1 MVFSSHVFLFYFL
14 PLALLGYYLLPR
26 GGKHGFLTAASYVFY
41 GWANPA
47 FTVIMATSTVIDYGA
62 ALLMVGRLNPRDRR
76 PIEPLQPGAP
86 RTRTQKAALSLS
98 VIANLS
104 LLGFFKYFNFAA
116 SGYDQVMAA
125 LGLPHLALDVAFRVT
140 LPLGI
145 SFYTFQSMSYTID
158 TYRGQ
163 ATPLRRLVDFACY
176 VSMFPQLVAGPIVR
190 YHEIAGQLSRRT
202 HTATGFARGALFL
215 ALGLSKKVLLANP
228 CATVADA
235 AFNAGSVGILD
246 AWLGV
251 IAYSWQIYF
260 DFSGYSDMA
269 IGLGLLLGFTFPR
282 NFNRPYLSRS
292 ITEFWTRWHM
302 TLSTWFRSYL
312 FLPLAYR
319 LSRRVPETRTLGL
332 THEQVVYAAAA
343 LLTMTLAG
351 LWHGAAWSF
360 VLWGVYHGLWLV
372 GERLAGV
379 HRPRRRR
386 ILPGPARIA
395 ATYLVTLLGWVVFRA
410 DSLGAAGAY
419 LLSMAGLQTP
429 QPGTALL
436 AGVWTQPYYLG
447 TLLIAAFVTWA
458 CPDTWEFTERVS
470 PGRAAWAVL
479 LFLGSIL
486 VLFTQAYNPFI
497 YFIF

>member
-1 MVFSSHVFLFYFL
+1 MVFSSHVFLFYLL
-14 PLALLGYYLLPR
+14 PLALLGYYALPHR
-26 GGKHGFLTAASYVFY
+26 GKHAFLTAISYLFY

-47 FTVIMATSTVIDYGA
+47 FVLVMATSTLIDYAA

-76 PIEPLQPGAP
+76 PIEPLQPGTP
-86 RTRTQKAALSLS
+86 RTRPQKAALALS
-98 VIANLS
+98 VISNLS

-116 SGYDQVMAA
+116 SSYDQLITA
-125 LGLPHLALDVAFRVT
+125 LGLPQLGLDVAFRVT

-163 ATPLRRLVDFACY
+163 ATPQHRLTDFACY

-190 YHEIAGQLSRRT
+190 YHEIAGQLARRT
-202 HTATGFARGALFL
+202 YTIASFARGTLFL

-228 CATVADA
+228 CGTVADA
-235 AFNAGSVGILD
+235 AFSAGSLAAFD
-246 AWLGV
+246 AWIGV
-251 IAYSWQIYF
+251 IAYSFQIYF

-269 IGLGLLLGFTFPR
+269 IGLGLMLGFTFPR
-282 NFNRPYLSRS
+282 NFNRPYLSTS

-319 LSRRVPETRTLGL
+319 LSRLLPEDRPLGL
-332 THEQVVYAAAA
+332 SHDHVVYAGAAV
-343 LLTMTLAG
+343 LTMTLAG

-360 VLWGVYHGLWLV
+360 VLWGLYHGLWLV
-372 GERLAGV
+372 GERLSGI
-379 HRPRRRR
+379 HRPKRRRS
-386 ILPGPARIA
+386 LPRPARIA
-395 ATYLVTLLGWVVFRA
+395 TTFLITLLGWVVFRA
-410 DSLGAAGAY
+410 ESLAAAAAY
-419 LLSMAGLQTP
+419 MGSMTGLGTA
-429 QPGTALL
+429 QPGAGLL
-436 AGVWTQPYYLG
+436 AGVWQQPYYLG
-447 TLLIAAFVTWA
+447 TMAIAAVVTWA
-458 CPDTWEFTERVS
+458 CPDTWEFTRRIT
-470 PGRAAWAVL
+470 GIKAAWSVAL
-479 LFLGSIL
+479 LVVSLL